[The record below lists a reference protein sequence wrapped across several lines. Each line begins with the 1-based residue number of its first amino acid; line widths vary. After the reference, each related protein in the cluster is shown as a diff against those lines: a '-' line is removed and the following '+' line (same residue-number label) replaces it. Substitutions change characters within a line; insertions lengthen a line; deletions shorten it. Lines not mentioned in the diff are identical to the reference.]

1 MELDDIVS
9 DISGGGDATRTTE
22 ECVIALMEENDVVW
36 HSDCRNAVNA
46 QKVVRAEE
54 RINKSAFDN
63 DSDSEV
69 TSMTPMKT
77 RGGVAA
83 SDVNRRKTCFFCEE
97 TITEKIDGRAV
108 SSLEV
113 DEKIRDAAQI
123 LGDGEVISKLLHH
136 DMVALKAVYHPTC
149 LTNYYKSAGR
159 REKKIINPCN

>member
-1 MELDDIVS
+1 MEIDDIVS
-9 DISGGGDATRTTE
+9 DISGCGDATGTTE

-77 RGGVAA
+77 RGVAA

-97 TITEKIDGRAV
+97 TSTEKIDGRAV

-113 DEKIRDAAQI
+113 DEKIRAAAQI
-123 LGDGEVISKLLHH
+123 LGDGDVISKLLHH
-136 DMVALKAVYHPTC
+136 DMVALKAVYHSTC
-149 LTNYYKSAGR
+149 LTNYYKSSSY
-159 REKKIINPCN
+159 